1 MLDFSEALGL
11 IIRSAKPLPPV
22 DVPLMSAAGRV
33 LAVDVKAPVALPRF
47 DASAV
52 DGYALRAADT
62 SSAGER
68 GNVRLVV
75 VDSISA
81 GMGSRIARPG
91 TALRI
96 FTGAMMPRGADSVV
110 MQEHVLREGDVIVLG
125 KPVPFGAHVR
135 LRGEEFQR
143 NSLVFHKGTLVT
155 PPVVGML
162 ASLGKAELRVYDLP
176 RVEVVVTGNE
186 LLEPGTPLSP
196 GKIYDSNGVT
206 LSTALHALGLSSV
219 RVRRVKD
226 DLASIR
232 RALRTA
238 LQRADIVVT
247 AGGAS
252 VGDYDY
258 IREACEAEGVRLKY
272 QTLAIKPGKPNMFG
286 THGRTLFF
294 GLPGNPVAALLSLH
308 LLVQPAVCGMM
319 GLPNRYTGGFS
330 ARLTRGIKKKAG
342 RLEFLRGVLHTDGGG
357 AFEVTPV
364 RAQDSHM
371 LSGLAQA
378 DCLIHFPKD
387 AVFVQEGESVPVTPL
402 HWSLT

>member
-1 MLDFSEALGL
+1 MLDFSDALGL
-11 IIRSAKPLPPV
+11 IIRAAKPPPPV
-22 DVPLMSAAGRV
+22 DVPLKSAAGRV
-33 LAVDVKAPVALPRF
+33 LAADVKSASPLPRF

-62 SSAGER
+62 SAASEKGE
-68 GNVRLVV
+68 VRLTVT
-75 VDSISA
+75 DTISA
-81 GMGSRIARPG
+81 GTGSHTARPG

-96 FTGAMMPRGADSVV
+96 FTGAMMPKGADSVV
-110 MQEHVLREGDVIVLG
+110 MQEHVLRDGDAILLG
-125 KPVPFGAHVR
+125 KSVSPGANVR
-135 LRGEEFQR
+135 LKGEEFQK
-143 NSLVFHKGTLVT
+143 NALVFPKGTLVT

-162 ASLGKAELRVYDLP
+162 ASLGKTELRVYDLP
-176 RVEVVVTGNE
+176 RVEVIVTGNE

-206 LSTALHALGLSSV
+206 ISTALRALGLSSV
-219 RVRRVKD
+219 RVHRVKD
-226 DLASIR
+226 NLASIR

-252 VGDYDY
+252 VGDFDY

-286 THGRTLFF
+286 TRDRVLFF

-308 LLVQPAVCGMM
+308 LLVQPAVCGLM

-330 ARLTRGIKKKAG
+330 ARLTCGIKKKAG
-342 RLEFLRGVLHTDGGG
+342 RLEFLRGVLHADGNGTYV
-357 AFEVTPV
+357 VTPV
-364 RAQDSHM
+364 LAQDSHM

-387 AVFVQEGESVPVTPL
+387 AGSLDEGESVTVTSL
-402 HWSLT
+402 RWSLA